1 MEKVSATYRLIRRGG
16 VYYRRRVP
24 THLVETIGKEVIQ
37 QSLNTTCPIQGRKLR
52 VGEASNG
59 MRVSTSQTR
68 TRQLLMA
75 AYEKEYARRVESGV
89 SWVRR

>member
-52 VGEASNG
+52 VGEDLEWDARFDVTDKNSSASDG
-59 MRVSTSQTR
+59 SI
-68 TRQLLMA
+68 
-75 AYEKEYARRVESGV
+75 
-89 SWVRR
+89 